1 MSDFYQRLGVS
12 KDATPEE
19 IKRAYRDLARQH
31 HPDKGGDAEKFK
43 SIQEAAE
50 VLTDE
55 RRRQEYDARGRGPMP
70 FTSGGGGMPFGDM
83 FANMFGGGMGGPMFP
98 QHQQQ
103 QGHRGGKGPS
113 QNIDMNVNLS
123 NMYGGMS
130 VNINFKQMR
139 KCPDCSSTSEECSG
153 CGGAGTRMATRQM
166 GFMVVQMNAPCD
178 ACQGRGRRT
187 TKDCVPCGNRRF
199 VEKERTLEAKVLPGM
214 TNNERIVFE
223 GECSDSNE
231 FATPGDIVVTLHT
244 DTGRY
249 TWKDADLHYKHTIT
263 YAESILGFEFTLD
276 DHPSGK
282 RPSYVWTGGPLIH
295 GSHLVFFGA
304 GMPKKGSGFGDLKV
318 EIDVTPPV
326 VTRWSDSDRE
336 KLEAVLGKIILTK
349 TDAQDL
355 LHYND

>member
-1 MSDFYQRLGVS
+1 MSDLYQRLGVS
-12 KDATPEE
+12 KDASPDE
-19 IKRAYRDLARQH
+19 IKRAYRELARQH
-31 HPDKGGDAEKFK
+31 HPDKGGDIEKFK

-55 RRRQEYDARGRGPMP
+55 RRRSEYDARGRGPLP
-70 FTSGGGGMPFGDM
+70 FTGGGMPFGDM
-83 FANMFGGGMGGPMFP
+83 FANMFGGGGVGGPMFP
-98 QHQQQ
+98 QQG

-113 QNIDMNVNLS
+113 QSIDMNVNLA
-123 NMYGGMS
+123 NMYSGMA

-139 KCPDCSSTSEECSG
+139 KCPACSESTDQCGG
-153 CGGAGTRMATRQM
+153 CGGSGSRMVTRQM

-178 ACQGRGRRT
+178 ACQGRGQRT
-187 TKDCVPCGNRRF
+187 TKDCTPCGNRRF
-199 VEKERTLEAKVLPGM
+199 VEKDKTLEAKILPGM
-214 TNNERIVFE
+214 TDNERLVFE

-231 FATPGDIVVTLHT
+231 FATPGDIVVTLHA
-244 DTGRY
+244 DAGRY
-249 TWKDADLHYKHTIT
+249 TWKDADLYYKHTIT

-282 RPSYVWTGGPLIH
+282 KPSYVWTGGPLIH
-295 GSHLVFFGA
+295 GSALVFFGA

-318 EIDVTPPV
+318 EIDVTQPH

-336 KLEAVLGKIILTK
+336 KLEAVLGKVNLTK

-355 LHYND
+355 LHYSE

>member
-1 MSDFYQRLGVS
+1 MGDFYDRLGVS
-12 KDATPEE
+12 RDASPEE

-55 RRRQEYDARGRGPMP
+55 RRRTEYDARGRGPMP
-70 FTSGGGGMPFGDM
+70 FTGANGGMPFGDV
-83 FANMFGGGMGGPMFP
+83 FANMFGGGGGGPMF
-98 QHQQQ
+98 HQQPQ
-103 QGHRGGKGPS
+103 RGGKGPS
-113 QNIDMNVNLS
+113 QSIDMNIRLESFYN
-123 NMYGGMS
+123 GMA

-139 KCPDCSSTSEECSG
+139 KCPGCSDSTDTCG
-153 CGGAGTRMATRQM
+153 ACGGSGSRMVTRQM

-178 ACQGRGRRT
+178 ACRGQGQRT
-187 TKDCVPCGNRRF
+187 TKDCIPFGNRRF
-199 VEKERTLEAKVLPGM
+199 VEKERSLEAKILPGM
-214 TNNERIVFE
+214 CDNDRIVFE
-223 GECSDSNE
+223 GECSESNE
-231 FATPGDIVVTLHT
+231 FSAPGDIIVVLHVVP
-244 DTGRY
+244 GPY
-249 TWKDADLHYKHTIT
+249 TWKDADLLYKRTIT

-282 RPSYVWTGGPLIH
+282 KPSYVWTGGPLIH
-295 GSHLVFFGA
+295 GSTLVFFGA
-304 GMPKKGSGFGDLKV
+304 GMPKKGGGFGDLKV

-336 KLEAVLGKIILTK
+336 KLEAVLGKVTLTK

-355 LHYND
+355 LHYSE

>member
-50 VLTDE
+50 ILTDE
-55 RRRQEYDARGRGPMP
+55 RRRMEYDSRGRGPMP
-70 FTSGGGGMPFGDM
+70 FTGGGGGMPFGDI
-83 FANMFGGGMGGPMFP
+83 FNMFGQGGMGGGGGGG
-98 QHQQQ
+98 QR
-103 QGHRGGKGPS
+103 GGGKGPS
-113 QNIDMNVNLS
+113 QNIDMNINLA
-123 NMYGGMS
+123 NMYSGIT

-139 KCPDCSSTSEECSG
+139 KCPDCSGSTEQCSG
-153 CGGAGTRMATRQM
+153 CGGAGTRMVTRQM

-178 ACQGRGRRT
+178 ACQGRGQRT
-187 TKDCVPCGNRRF
+187 TKDCIPCGNRRF
-199 VEKERTLEAKVLPGM
+199 VEKDRTLEAKILPGM
-214 TNNERIVFE
+214 TDNERLVFE

-231 FATPGDIVVTLHT
+231 FATPGDIIVTLHA

-249 TWKDADLHYKHTIT
+249 TWKDADIHYKHTIT

-282 RPSYVWTGGPLIH
+282 KPSYAWTGGPIIH
-295 GSHLVFFGA
+295 GSTLVFFGA
-304 GMPKKGSGFGDLKV
+304 GMPKKGSGFGNLKV
-318 EIDVTPPV
+318 EINVTPPV

-336 KLEAVLGKIILTK
+336 KLEAVIGKVVLTK

-355 LHYND
+355 LHYSE

>member
-1 MSDFYQRLGVS
+1 MGDFYDRLGVS
-12 KDATPEE
+12 KDAAPED

-55 RRRQEYDARGRGPMP
+55 RRRQEYDARGRGPLP
-70 FTSGGGGMPFGDM
+70 FSGGHGGMPFGDI
-83 FANMFGGGMGGPMFP
+83 FSMFGQGGMAGGGG
-98 QHQQQ
+98 QQ
-103 QGHRGGKGPS
+103 RSGKGPS
-113 QNIDMNVNLS
+113 QSIDMNIKLESFYN
-123 NMYGGMS
+123 GMS
-130 VNINFKQMR
+130 ININFKQMR
-139 KCPDCSSTSEECSG
+139 KCPDCSSSTDTCG
-153 CGGAGTRMATRQM
+153 ACGGSGSRMVTRQM

-187 TKDCVPCGNRRF
+187 TKDCLPCGNRRF
-199 VEKERTLEAKVLPGM
+199 VEKDRTLEAKIFPGM
-214 TNNERIVFE
+214 CDTDRIVFN

-231 FATPGDIVVTLHT
+231 FGTPGDIVIVLHA
-244 DTGRY
+244 DPGRY

-263 YAESILGFEFTLD
+263 YPESILGFEFTLD

-282 RPSYVWTGGPLIH
+282 KPSYVWTGGPLIH

-304 GMPKKGSGFGDLKV
+304 GMPKKGGGYGDLKV

-336 KLEAVLGKIILTK
+336 KLEAVLGKVVLSK

-355 LHYND
+355 LQSTE

>member
-1 MSDFYQRLGVS
+1 MSDFYERLGVS
-12 KDATPEE
+12 KDASPEE

-55 RRRQEYDARGRGPMP
+55 RRRVEYDARGRGPMP
-70 FTSGGGGMPFGDM
+70 FTGGGGGMPFGDM
-83 FANMFGGGMGGPMFP
+83 FASMFGGGMGGPMFHQ

-103 QGHRGGKGPS
+103 GRGKGPS
-113 QNIDMNVNLS
+113 QSIDMNIKLENFYS
-123 NMYGGMS
+123 GIA

-139 KCPDCSSTSEECSG
+139 KCTACSDSTDTCGG
-153 CGGAGTRMATRQM
+153 CGGSGSRIVTRQM

-178 ACQGRGRRT
+178 ACQGRGHRT

-199 VEKERTLEAKVLPGM
+199 VEKDKTLEAKIIPGM
-214 TNNERIVFE
+214 CDNDRLVFE
-223 GECSDSNE
+223 GECSESSE
-231 FATPGDIVVTLHT
+231 FSTPGDIVIVLHAVP
-244 DTGRY
+244 GRY
-249 TWKDADLHYKHTIT
+249 TWTDADLHYKHTIT

-282 RPSYVWTGGPLIH
+282 KPSYVWTGGPLIH
-295 GSHLVFFGA
+295 GSHLIFFGG
-304 GMPKKGSGFGDLKV
+304 GMPKKGGGFGDLKV
-318 EIDVTPPV
+318 EIDVTHPH
-326 VTRWSDSDRE
+326 VTRWSDLDRE
-336 KLEAVLGKIILTK
+336 KLEAVLGKVVLTK

-355 LHYND
+355 LHYNE